1 MSHIAK
7 NQRLETPYPPMR
19 SANETPFPFGVPA
32 RQSHVLAGLDAL
44 ARAIPQALILEG
56 GTADER
62 AAMAMWLAARLN
74 CRDAHTP
81 CGACPV
87 CVQIRDKVFLDL
99 QYFDGGVETIKVA
112 DMREVRA
119 LVGEPPRGSGWR
131 VVILA
136 EAQGLTDEAA
146 NALLKAMEEPRPG
159 NVFVLLSPQ
168 RERLFP
174 TLVSRS
180 FVLTLAWPDASQ
192 PLSAGGE
199 DDPWPILEALYTFWR
214 SGRGWFTGV
223 KGRPTRLMAERVLT
237 ELSRELAGFLA
248 GRSDTPLAARL
259 AVCND
264 ADVPRRMDVLLAEC
278 QEALIASVNP
288 AVVLDRLATR
298 AYLWLRG

>member
-1 MSHIAK
+1 MNSVYDPI
-7 NQRLETPYPPMR
+7 
-19 SANETPFPFGVPA
+19 PFGVSQ
-32 RQSHVLAGLDAL
+32 RQSQVLAGLDAL
-44 ARAIPQALILEG
+44 ARAMPQALILEG
-56 GTADER
+56 GTAEER

-74 CRDAHTP
+74 CGAARPP
-81 CGACPV
+81 CGVCPI
-87 CVQIRDKVFLDL
+87 CVQLRDRVFLDL

-180 FVLTLAWPDASQ
+180 FVLTLAWPDASV
-192 PLSAGGE
+192 PLSGGGE
-199 DDPWPILEALYTFWR
+199 DDPWPIIEAMYGFWR

-223 KGRPTRLMAERVLT
+223 KGRPTRLTAERVLT
-237 ELSRELAGFLA
+237 ELSRELAGYLA
-248 GRSDTPLAARL
+248 GRTDTVLAARL
-259 AVCND
+259 AGCGD
-264 ADVPRRMDVLLAEC
+264 GDVPRRLDLLLAEC
-278 QEALIASVNP
+278 QEALISQVNP

-298 AYLWLRG
+298 VYLWLRG

>member
-1 MSHIAK
+1 
-7 NQRLETPYPPMR
+7 MR
-19 SANETPFPFGVPA
+19 SVNESPFAFGVPE

-74 CRDAHTP
+74 CRDATPP
-81 CGACPV
+81 CGRCPV
-87 CVQIRDKVFLDL
+87 CIQLRDKVFLDL
-99 QYFDGGVETIKVA
+99 QYFDGGAETIKVA

-180 FVLTLAWPDASQ
+180 FVMTLAWPDASL
-192 PLSAGGE
+192 PLPAGGE
-199 DDPWPILEALYTFWR
+199 DDPWPILDALASFWR

-223 KGRPTRLMAERVLT
+223 KGRPSRLTAERVLT
-237 ELSRELAGFLA
+237 ELSRELAAFLA
-248 GRSDTPLAARL
+248 GRSDTPLSARL
-259 AVCND
+259 AVCGD
-264 ADVPRRMDVLLAEC
+264 ADVPRRLDILLAEC

-288 AVVLDRLATR
+288 AMVLDRLATR

>member
-1 MSHIAK
+1 
-7 NQRLETPYPPMR
+7 MR
-19 SANETPFPFGVPA
+19 SVNESPFPFGVPE

-74 CRDAHTP
+74 CRDASPP
-81 CGACPV
+81 CGLCPV
-87 CVQIRDKVFLDL
+87 CIQLRDKVFLDL
-99 QYFDGGVETIKVA
+99 QYFDGGAETIKVA

-180 FVLTLAWPDASQ
+180 FVMTLAWPDASL
-192 PLSAGGE
+192 PLPAGGE
-199 DDPWPILEALYTFWR
+199 DDPWPILDALAGFWR

-223 KGRPTRLMAERVLT
+223 KGRPSRLTAERVLT
-237 ELSRELAGFLA
+237 ELSRELAAFLA
-248 GRSDTPLAARL
+248 GRSDTPLSARL
-259 AVCND
+259 SVCGD
-264 ADVPRRMDVLLAEC
+264 ADVPRRLDILLAEC